1 VTAVAD
7 QFCGKVP
14 KNVTAFPFIIIIII
28 IIIII
33 WFITHVKSL
42 QNE

>member
-1 VTAVAD
+1 MTSVSD

-14 KNVTAFPFIIIIII
+14 KNVTAFPLI

-33 WFITHVKSL
+33 WFITHANAFTK
-42 QNE
+42 